1 MPGDFF
7 LLIPDGEDAVRVIV
21 EGVVQ
26 TQRKLS
32 RTAHHSAI
40 NDLPFGAADGI
51 FEGEAIGLHFG
62 QGVRV
67 IRELGR
73 CPFDC
78 YEIRGAVLCFAV
90 NDDAVHPASIINPAS
105 NGCQLKVQRIV
116 RVQTDIHRLVS
127 NVILND
133 FSLLFT
139 GYTAKQQD
147 DKQYAKNSKHSATIS
162 VKQIPLHPSN
172 IHHFMDLEQPT
183 PRGKQNAFLPI
194 ILSLVLILGI
204 WLGYFLNNRI
214 RNASVFS
221 QQQGSGNEKINSLLD
236 YIEYQYVDTIN
247 KKDLVEKTVTSLL
260 ESLDPHSAYIPA
272 SDFSAV
278 NEPLEGN
285 FDGIGVEFNI
295 FKDTIRVINT
305 IEGGPSEKTGI
316 LDGDKF
322 IKIEGKK
329 AAGVGITNKEVFEK
343 LRGPRGSTVNVSIM
357 RAGIKDLLDFKITRD
372 AIPLYSLDAYYMVDP
387 SVGYIKIS
395 KFAATTYDEYLKA
408 FNALSKQGMKKLIL
422 DLRGNPGG
430 YLNAAVDISDEFL
443 ANGLQIVYTQGKAN
457 PKKIFKATERGSFE
471 KNGLAVLIDEG
482 SASASEIVAGAVQD
496 NDRGII
502 VGRRSFGKGLV
513 QDQMQLPDGSAIR
526 LTIARYYTPTGRC
539 IQKPYTDDK
548 DEYYNEEYDR
558 YDHGELLNIDSIKLD
573 KKQAFKT
580 PEGKTVYGGGGI
592 MPDVFV
598 PIDTSKT
605 NSVLNKLF
613 YAGVVNTFAFE
624 YSDNNRAKLKSY
636 GTAKNFI
643 AQFQVTQAILD
654 EFFAYCEKLKA
665 KVDPAAKAR
674 AGVALKPYLKAL
686 IGRDIFDKDAYYPI
700 INENDKCIL
709 KAAELLNAKS

>member
-1 MPGDFF
+1 
-7 LLIPDGEDAVRVIV
+7 
-21 EGVVQ
+21 
-26 TQRKLS
+26 
-32 RTAHHSAI
+32 
-40 NDLPFGAADGI
+40 
-51 FEGEAIGLHFG
+51 
-62 QGVRV
+62 
-67 IRELGR
+67 
-73 CPFDC
+73 
-78 YEIRGAVLCFAV
+78 
-90 NDDAVHPASIINPAS
+90 
-105 NGCQLKVQRIV
+105 
-116 RVQTDIHRLVS
+116 
-127 NVILND
+127 
-133 FSLLFT
+133 
-139 GYTAKQQD
+139 
-147 DKQYAKNSKHSATIS
+147 
-162 VKQIPLHPSN
+162 
-172 IHHFMDLEQPT
+172 MDLEQPT

-247 KKDLVEKTVTSLL
+247 KKELVEKTVTSLL

-295 FKDTIRVINT
+295 FKDTIRIINT

-322 IKIEGKK
+322 INIEGKK

-357 RAGIKDLLDFKITRD
+357 RAGIKDLLNFKITRD
-372 AIPLYSLDAYYMVDP
+372 AIPLYSLDAYYMVNP

-471 KNGLAVLIDEG
+471 KNGLAILIDEG
-482 SASASEIVAGAVQD
+482 SASASEIVAGAIQD

-624 YSDNNRAKLKSY
+624 YSDNNRARLKSY
-636 GTAKNFI
+636 GSAKNFI

-654 EFFAYCEKLKA
+654 EFFTYCEKLKT
-665 KVDPAAKAR
+665 KIDPAAKAR

-686 IGRDIFDKDAYYPI
+686 IGRDIFDRDAYYPI

-709 KAAELLNAKS
+709 KAAELLNTKS

>member
-1 MPGDFF
+1 MSRAAQ
-7 LLIPDGEDAVRVIV
+7 DG
-21 EGVVQ
+21 
-26 TQRKLS
+26 
-32 RTAHHSAI
+32 AI
-40 NDLPFGAADGI
+40 GDLPFGAADGI
-51 FEGEAIGLHFG
+51 FQCKIIRLHFYQGIGVVG
-62 QGVRV
+62 QLCRSA
-67 IRELGR
+67 
-73 CPFDC
+73 FDRHK
-78 YEIRGAVLCFAV
+78 IAGAVLRSPVYENAV
-90 NDDAVHPASIINPAS
+90 NTATNVHPSANSLQFKIQGIARIN
-105 NGCQLKVQRIV
+105 GEV
-116 RVQTDIHRLVS
+116 HRLVS
-127 NVILND
+127 DVILNHLS
-133 FSLLFT
+133 FLFT
-139 GYTAKQQD
+139 RAAAKEQD
-147 DKQYAKNSKHSATIS
+147 YKQYAKNSKHSVTIS
-162 VKQIPLHPSN
+162 VKQIPLHPAN
-172 IHHFMDLEQPT
+172 IHHFMDSDQPT
-183 PRGKQNAFLPI
+183 PQRKHNAFLPI

-214 RNASVFS
+214 RNASTFS

-260 ESLDPHSAYIPA
+260 QSLDPHSAYIPA

-316 LDGDKF
+316 RDGDKF

-329 AAGVGITNKEVFEK
+329 AAGVNITNKEVFEK

-357 RAGIKDLLDFKITRD
+357 RAGIKDLLNFKITRD
-372 AIPLYSLDAYYMVDP
+372 AIPLYSLDAYYMVDA

-471 KNGLAVLIDEG
+471 NNGLAVLIDEG

-624 YSDNNRAKLKSY
+624 YSDNNRVKLKSY

-665 KVDPAAKAR
+665 KIDPAAKAK

-709 KAAELLNAKS
+709 KAAEMLNAKS